1 MKNHHL
7 KALQVVSKEQGR
19 FEEQSQKNMVH
30 LGQLLVYLI
39 RGLRE
44 GILDWPGSAFSN
56 PQSLGPLQD
65 KLVKNIHR

>member
-30 LGQLLVYLI
+30 LGQLLVLS
-39 RGLRE
+39 
-44 GILDWPGSAFSN
+44 DKGSKGRN
-56 PQSLGPLQD
+56 T
-65 KLVKNIHR
+65 